1 LRKSVLYD
9 RLTKKIEEKTMT
21 DTNEKLLNY
30 LYSDFKKTI
39 RDPLWI
45 DIKLTN
51 GFYELY
57 LCPQVQQLNRIKQL
71 GPTYL
76 TYPGAVHT
84 RLIHSLGVYHL
95 SKMILISILKKDTK
109 GLTFS
114 GINSF
119 LVAALLHDIGHF
131 PYAHSLK
138 EIISESHESLGA
150 RIIEKNTQIKSCIEE
165 IGANVKN
172 VCQIIDKSRIT
183 ENKEIQLYRHLLSG
197 AMDPDKLDYLSRDAF
212 YCGVPYGIQDVS
224 FIIDRLLI
232 ENNRPALKIENISSL
247 EHLLFSKYLMYQNVY
262 WNKNVRC
269 ATAMIKKAVTIALNL
284 NIIKKEDLLDLDDQQ
299 FSNLGEFSSF
309 KAFDLFKD
317 VINNKLLHMVYEM
330 PYDVNNTFC
339 VFFQNSDYK
348 LKTETLIW
356 KSLKNV
362 FPNLKPYEVI
372 IDIPE
377 PISFESNFQIIDEET
392 IKSFNEIDPIFNVS
406 SIENFTKALR
416 KIRIF
421 VPTYITPKENEIVK
435 FIKKIG
441 K

>member
-1 LRKSVLYD
+1 MED
-9 RLTKKIEEKTMT
+9 N
-21 DTNEKLLNY
+21 NEKLLHY
-30 LYSDFKKTI
+30 LYSDFQRTI
-39 RDPLWI
+39 RDPLWM
-45 DIKLTN
+45 DIKLTEA
-51 GFYELY
+51 FYELY

-76 TYPGAVHT
+76 TYPGAMHS

-95 SKMILISILKKDTK
+95 SKLILISLLKKDTQ

-138 EIISESHESLGA
+138 EIITESHESLGA
-150 RIIEKNTQIKSCIEE
+150 RIIEKDPQIKNCIEKT
-165 IGANVKN
+165 GADIKN
-172 VCQIIDKSRIT
+172 VCQIIDKSRKT
-183 ENKEIQLYRHLLSG
+183 NNKEIQLYRHLLSG

-224 FIIDRLLI
+224 FIIDRLI
-232 ENNRPALKIENISSL
+232 IKNNKPALKIENISSL

-262 WNKNVRC
+262 WYKNVRS

-284 NIIKKEDLLDLDDQQ
+284 NILKKEELLDLDDQQ
-299 FSNLGEFSSF
+299 FSNLGKFSSF
-309 KAFDLFKD
+309 KAFGLFKN
-317 VINNKLLHMVYEM
+317 VMNNQLLHMVYEFE
-330 PYDVNNTFC
+330 YDENNTFC

-356 KSLKNV
+356 KSLKER

-377 PISFESNFQIIDEET
+377 PISFESDFQIVNEDKIL
-392 IKSFNEIDPIFNVS
+392 SFNEIDPIFNNS
-406 SIENFTKALR
+406 TIENFTKALR
-416 KIRIF
+416 KVRIF
-421 VPTYITPKENEIVK
+421 VPAYITSKENEIIK
-435 FIKKIG
+435 FIEKIG

>member
-1 LRKSVLYD
+1 
-9 RLTKKIEEKTMT
+9 MT
-21 DTNEKLLNY
+21 ETNEKLLNY
-30 LYSDFKKTI
+30 IYSDFKRTI
-39 RDPLWI
+39 RDPLWT
-45 DIKLTN
+45 DIKLTD

-57 LCPQVQQLNRIKQL
+57 LSPQVQQLNRIKQL

-84 RLIHSLGVYHL
+84 RLVHSLGVYHL
-95 SKMILISILKKDTK
+95 SRMILISLLQKDTE
-109 GLTFS
+109 GFTFS

-119 LVAALLHDIGHF
+119 LIAALLHDIGHF

-150 RIIEKNTQIKSCIEE
+150 RIIEKDCLIKSYIEG

-172 VCQIIDKSRIT
+172 VCQIIDKSRRT

-224 FIIDRLLI
+224 FIIDRLFI
-232 ENNRPALKIENISSL
+232 KNNKPALKIENISSL

-262 WNKNVRC
+262 WNKNVRS

-284 NIIKKEDLLDLDDQQ
+284 NVLKKEDLINLDDRQ
-299 FSNLGEFSSF
+299 FSNIGKFSSF
-309 KAFDLFKD
+309 KAFGLFKD
-317 VINNKLLHMVYEM
+317 VMNNQLLHMVYEM
-330 PYDVNNTFC
+330 PFDVDNNFC

-356 KSLKNV
+356 KSLKNS
-362 FPNLKPYEVI
+362 FPNLKPYEII

-377 PISFESNFQIIDEET
+377 PISFESNFQIIDGEE
-392 IKSFNEIDPIFNVS
+392 IKLFNEIDPIFNIS
-406 SIENFTKALR
+406 TIENFTKALR

-421 VPTYITPKENEIVK
+421 VPTYISSNENEIAK

-441 K
+441 KK